1 MPGTIL
7 IWEQNLPHAIQRIRL
22 VRKVTQFFQ
31 KIKNHFL
38 YRHRL
43 SPFPFIPSRLRR
55 GGTPTPY
62 LASRIDEMPYCG
74 NALLPEAL
82 AKPPSSVLQAPY
94 SEARI
99 QYSEL

>member
-1 MPGTIL
+1 MPGAIL

-55 GGTPTPY
+55 GGLPVRVRTQTVD
-62 LASRIDEMPYCG
+62 AV
-74 NALLPEAL
+74 ALLK
-82 AKPPSSVLQAPY
+82 AKKLKTEKLKS
-94 SEARI
+94 
-99 QYSEL
+99 